1 MASCETCVWWISS
14 ALAMGSAV
22 LHTHILGLFPVR
34 DLTVLGSR
42 KVSARENVNTI
53 VSFWNL
59 TGSPTALLPRR
70 LPNFRA
76 IGKFYRNVIENTTPS
91 YRWTSMTSCETCV
104 WWMYLQCVSN
114 GGCSHAYY
122 ILGLFP
128 VRNLTVLGSRKVP
141 SRKNVNT
148 IASIWNLTGSSTA
161 LLPRRLPN
169 FTAIGKFYGRS
180 YDKTLELAAAL
191 LKKDWLPES
200 LYMHA
205 SQSSTVEFRK
215 LACNN
220 QNSTD
225 LILWK
230 YRRGQRSQWNAH
242 NEKYPGCFECCLLD
256 IFTVQTYRN
265 PHAVNDYIH
274 KT

>member
-1 MASCETCVWWISS
+1 
-14 ALAMGSAV
+14 MGSAV

-42 KVSARENVNTI
+42 KVSTRENVNTI

-91 YRWTSMTSCETCV
+91 YRWTSMASCETCV
-104 WWMYLQCVSN
+104 WWVYLQCVSN

-141 SRKNVNT
+141 SRDNVNT
-148 IASIWNLTGSSTA
+148 IASLWNLTGSSTA

-191 LKKDWLPES
+191 LKKRLITWIAI
-200 LYMHA
+200 Y
-205 SQSSTVEFRK
+205 
-215 LACNN
+215 ACLTKFHGKISENLRVIIKAALTWYCEN
-220 QNSTD
+220 IDEDNAVSEM
-225 LILWK
+225 LIMK
-230 YRRGQRSQWNAH
+230 N
-242 NEKYPGCFECCLLD
+242 
-256 IFTVQTYRN
+256 
-265 PHAVNDYIH
+265 IH
-274 KT
+274 VVSNVVY